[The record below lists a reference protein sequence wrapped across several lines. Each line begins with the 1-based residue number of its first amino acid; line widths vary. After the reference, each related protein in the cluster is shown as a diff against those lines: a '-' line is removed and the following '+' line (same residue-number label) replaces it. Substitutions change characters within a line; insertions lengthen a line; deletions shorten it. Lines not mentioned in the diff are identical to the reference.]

1 MTQDM
6 GNKIS
11 HHNQAVARELA
22 GSRQALGRLMS
33 MARSRQGAGKEQA
46 RSKQGAGY
54 SMGRVWLEHLL
65 VRPERTL
72 GTSGAYPQSVG
83 GVLHTLRYAVCLILM
98 MFVGVSEAWGQ
109 HPFTLT
115 TASDITNG
123 TQHYYLIQSIERPSF
138 YAIPHSNSDGA
149 KVSTTS
155 IPNANMRWCFVDAG
169 SDSDHQYYFIVNS
182 TGRCLYRNDA
192 NNDGIRI
199 KKTYTELSSL
209 SDAELNKY
217 KFYLTQTESD
227 YFIQPKGFPGQYL
240 NKRAGNIRYE
250 SNYYIK
256 SSTYNDAPSVWNF
269 VAVGSVTWTQPFT
282 VSTNSEKHYYKF
294 QNVTNTSFYLSN
306 SDEWA
311 TVSSA
316 GGDKDIW
323 YFLAAGNDATY
334 SNFHYYYI
342 VNASTGKYL
351 YHTGGTGDD
360 VAKVLDYNSTEDDKY
375 RFLIVDAAYKPDN
388 TNFATGYTI
397 VPKLRQTYFYDKDSY
412 APMAMSDGSHLLL
425 KIDRTLTVNSALM
438 TNFDTHWDIVATDYV
453 ANVEAPTITNNFDGT
468 ITLNTT
474 TDGATI
480 YYTTNGDTPDNTSTE
495 YSSAFSLGNATV
507 IKAIAYKE
515 SDFSDV
521 TTYNVPQYTAP
532 TITFNSATL
541 QVTITSE
548 GTVYYTTD
556 NSAPTT
562 SGTAYSAPF
571 TVSSG
576 ATIKAIA
583 THEGYLASEV
593 ATQTIEKLV
602 SPSVS
607 FDNAT
612 QKVNITTN
620 STVEGVVSVYTTD
633 DNNPTTSSTAYSE
646 AISLTGTTTVKAMTV
661 KNGYINSDVVSLTV
675 TKLASS
681 PTISVSGSNV
691 TLSYT
696 GDGTEIIHYTTDGTT
711 PSLESDSYS
720 TALTLDGNQKYTIK
734 AIATKSGY
742 LHSDG
747 AEDVIDNR
755 STIPAPTITYSGNTV
770 TITASDASDEIY
782 YTTDGTPPTTSTL
795 TKFTGSGSFT
805 LAAGSSYPVT
815 AIAAY
820 KGRTSESTT
829 VTVDLTDSGYSGIY
843 YIQNNA
849 NNGAYYM
856 YPVGSDAY
864 VKTDKKTD
872 KDAIWKIEMAGDYY
886 RIIHYESGKYL
897 VAAELEDGSM
907 PETNTVSL
915 VDTDSPGENA
925 LFEIT
930 RLSGDESNILG
941 QTILIRP
948 KAATNTTNETHIYLN
963 TTSGNDGTH
972 TIGLYDNTGSS
983 VWKLAKVPAK
993 PTFTVADVKV
1003 TMATSL
1009 GDIYYTI
1016 DGSTPSFSSTKGK
1029 SVTLKYGPQYTVKAI
1044 SIYADPKSGETW
1056 QSDVASQ
1063 SVKVAVLPPAYTV
1076 SGNTVL
1082 LSSSQAGVSFRFTT
1096 DDGVNLTATTGDA
1109 YNNTT
1114 GIVLTNGNA
1123 YNLRVLAYNTVSG
1136 TNYPSVIST
1145 IVVDLRE
1152 AVEITSL
1159 AGIVSATG
1167 NYKLASSF
1175 TATGTPSNDIG
1186 TSSSNPFK
1194 GTIDGQLNEF
1204 SLSQPLFDY
1213 VEDAIIKNVMLKDVK
1228 ISKAGP
1234 VGAIAGT
1241 ASGYTRIYNCGILPT
1256 NNKYVANSETSYVES
1271 TGNSAGGVTDS
1282 YCGGLVGWLK
1292 DDSRVINCFSYANI
1306 KGGTDVAGIVGHNE
1320 TVYTDGGVSY
1330 GSTTQTSGGKY
1341 YRLKTAVV
1349 NCMFYGNI
1357 TGGTNRYP
1365 VYGGA
1370 MMRNDIDNGINN
1382 YDFYR
1387 AEASL
1392 GLADDNHYNCSWP
1405 APEDYLTQHEFYRN
1419 LLNSNRELCGWWV
1432 GASSAPSGLTT
1443 AEVQAVPKDASLM
1456 AKWVL
1461 DPSIAPYPILKP
1473 AGYYPSV
1480 INRSPRS
1487 GETNPQRIDPET
1499 KQWVSRA
1506 SSSNTEMKNPVD
1518 APETDG
1524 RSLGKITV
1532 TIKKNSDD
1540 GGTDKDIIITAMDVE
1555 NNDFCYGKIQLPYYN
1570 TIFGDPTVQVNSAA
1584 TLEARKTQWNQRY
1597 GGNYNE
1603 KVVVGWEITSVTG
1616 GITGV
1621 TDTKKEENG
1630 VVVYDHAYSTN
1641 AESGYNF
1648 ADRYCTTKDENRIFA
1663 QGGYY
1668 YVPYGV
1674 SQITITAKWANAIY
1688 LDNSANHDYECVRMS
1703 AADIGKRFLP
1713 AGTRPTALA
1722 NGQTIKTGTINANIP
1737 NGGSVYENAIVLV
1750 GNHQYRAGNTHIRRT
1765 GSDNTSG
1772 CSIMS
1777 ADFDLDEE
1785 PDYCLIWQLGNATS
1799 RYHICPIRF
1808 DFLPVVEIGLAMKQ
1822 NASTQYYALGC
1833 YRPLGHF
1840 EVTETALI
1848 RFGQFEF
1855 GNSSRGSSAIAPLIL
1870 NGGIFEQYVKG
1881 TEANGADKDYINY
1894 IILGGN
1900 VRMPS
1905 FTPGAHV
1912 RNTANKSTRHCPVNV
1927 IGGYIDNL
1935 YLTGNYNENV
1945 APNTDNPHCYIDGG
1959 NFKQVAAAGKEGI
1972 NGDVYFNINHSIM
1985 QEFYGGS
1992 TMDKADGNNFKIVK
2006 GNINVTIDNSM
2017 VTKYCGGPKFG
2028 NMIYDESTPANSKKV
2043 TTNAT
2048 GTTFGVYYG
2057 GGNGGTSYVQYSSTD
2072 VTVPDVTAG
2081 TYSWTS
2087 TTGDNGKLDGYTPGT
2102 YRSGDGNKNYMA
2114 DYDMEIVN
2122 TSTGTDG
2129 KKAVFRTYFYAAQF
2143 SATNTGPITNNLTDC
2158 KVLTNFYGGGN
2169 LGGVKGNVTSKL
2181 MGATHVEGSVY
2192 GAGYSASIPEVTI
2205 YNKDKEYPTINIFTG
2220 IITPTPESSGTST
2233 TYTWTHETSLGGKT
2247 LSTSNP
2253 KALDVEGKNYFYTEV
2268 SLDNLGTTSGNVE
2281 VTITDDTIIE
2291 GKVFN
2296 EDGTV
2301 DNTKIGGVFGG
2312 GAQSA
2317 VTGDTTVN
2325 LQENAQVY
2333 GNVFGGGDEGVVEGT
2348 ATVNIGELPTS
2359 GSGSGSNT
2367 GGSTGGE
2374 SGGGSGD

>member
-1 MTQDM
+1 MESTSTVLDAFKATTTSVLSPLIASDADYYFYDTEAEATAATGFTSGGGNGSSTVATIDAGDDKNIYVRYYYNNNSSPIDLSGSIQYNIMIGERYLVFNQSRTQ
-6 GNKIS
+6 
-11 HHNQAVARELA
+11 
-22 GSRQALGRLMS
+22 
-33 MARSRQGAGKEQA
+33 
-46 RSKQGAGY
+46 
-54 SMGRVWLEHLL
+54 
-65 VRPERTL
+65 RPETIQKGAVTEAMLQSTSVTNVNINGRTQNIYFLWKFTGNDPYNITVTTCYDPGDKFLWGRMNSNGSQTTMWVNNGSTGDALL
-72 GTSGAYPQSVG
+72 G
-83 GVLHTLRYAVCLILM
+83 
-98 MFVGVSEAWGQ
+98 
-109 HPFTLT
+109 
-115 TASDITNG
+115 D
-123 TQHYYLIQSIERPSF
+123 IQSTNIYKNAKNETNLASFILLSHSSGTDFVLMAATTSYQPNNSGQYAYQRNANTANPSSNAHYQAPYFLFSTAANAQMVSITRARKCERPTIT
-138 YAIPHSNSDGA
+138 YD
-149 KVSTTS
+149 
-155 IPNANMRWCFVDAG
+155 
-169 SDSDHQYYFIVNS
+169 NS
-182 TGRCLYRNDA
+182 TG
-192 NNDGIRI
+192 
-199 KKTYTELSSL
+199 
-209 SDAELNKY
+209 
-217 KFYLTQTESD
+217 
-227 YFIQPKGFPGQYL
+227 
-240 NKRAGNIRYE
+240 
-250 SNYYIK
+250 
-256 SSTYNDAPSVWNF
+256 
-269 VAVGSVTWTQPFT
+269 
-282 VSTNSEKHYYKF
+282 
-294 QNVTNTSFYLSN
+294 NVTIES
-306 SDEWA
+306 A
-311 TVSSA
+311 T
-316 GGDKDIW
+316 
-323 YFLAAGNDATY
+323 
-334 SNFHYYYI
+334 
-342 VNASTGKYL
+342 
-351 YHTGGTGDD
+351 
-360 VAKVLDYNSTEDDKY
+360 
-375 RFLIVDAAYKPDN
+375 P
-388 TNFATGYTI
+388 
-397 VPKLRQTYFYDKDSY
+397 
-412 APMAMSDGSHLLL
+412 
-425 KIDRTLTVNSALM
+425 
-438 TNFDTHWDIVATDYV
+438 
-453 ANVEAPTITNNFDGT
+453 
-468 ITLNTT
+468 
-474 TDGATI
+474 GATI
-480 YYTTNGDTPDNTSTE
+480 YYTVDGSTE
-495 YSSAFSLGNATV
+495 PSSSET
-507 IKAIAYKE
+507 
-515 SDFSDV
+515 
-521 TTYNVPQYTAP
+521 QYTAP
-532 TITFNSATL
+532 FTI
-541 QVTITSE
+541 
-548 GTVYYTTD
+548 
-556 NSAPTT
+556 
-562 SGTAYSAPF
+562 SGT
-571 TVSSG
+571 T
-576 ATIKAIA
+576 TIKAIV
-583 THEGYLASEV
+583 TKTGIEDSEV
-593 ATQTIEKLV
+593 VTQTIEKLV

-607 FDNAT
+607 FDDAT
-612 QKVNITTN
+612 QKVSITTN
-620 STVEGVVSVYTTD
+620 SEVAGATNVYTTD
-633 DNNPTTSSTAYSE
+633 GNNPTPSSTEYSE
-646 AISLTGTTTVKAMTV
+646 GISLTETSTVKAMTV
-661 KNGYINSDVVSLTV
+661 KNGYINSDPVSLTV

-681 PTISVSGSNV
+681 PTISMSGGTV
-691 TLSYT
+691 TLSYSDPGAT
-696 GDGTEIIHYTTDGTT
+696 IHYVTDGTT
-711 PSLESDSYS
+711 PSLESSSYS
-720 TALTLDGNQKYTIK
+720 DPFSLVGNQKFTIK
-734 AIATKSGY
+734 AIATKTGC
-742 LHSDG
+742 LHSDVV
-747 AEDVIDNR
+747 EDVIDNR
-755 STIPAPTITYSGNTV
+755 TTIPAPSISVEGNTV
-770 TITASDASDEIY
+770 TITANDIGDEIY
-782 YTTDGTPPTTSTL
+782 YTTDGSTPTTETA
-795 TKFTGSGSFT
+795 THFTSSGTFN
-805 LAAGSSYPVT
+805 LVNGSSYT
-815 AIAAY
+815 IKAIAFN
-820 KGRTSESTT
+820 GEISSSEATE
-829 VTVDLTDSGYSGIY
+829 TVDLTDPGYAGIY
-843 YIQNNA
+843 YIQSSNRE
-849 NNGAYYM
+849 YFM
-856 YPVGSDAY
+856 YPVGGESTY
-864 VKTDKKTD
+864 VKTAKNSDKN
-872 KDAIWKIEMAGDYY
+872 AIWKIERVGDYY
-886 RIIHYESGKYL
+886 RIIHYEDNKYL
-897 VAAELEDGSM
+897 VAEDATV
-907 PETNTVSL
+907 ETNTVSL
-915 VDTDSPGENA
+915 VETDSPGETA

-930 RLSGDESNILG
+930 RKSGSETNIFD
-941 QTILIRP
+941 QIILFRP
-948 KAATNTTNETHIYLN
+948 KAADNEDGKNYLN

-972 TIGLYDNTGSS
+972 TIGLYTDTGSS
-983 VWKLAKVPAK
+983 LWRLGKVPAN

-1016 DGSTPSFSSTKGK
+1016 DGSTPTSSSTKGK

-1063 SVKVAVLPPAYTV
+1063 NVKVAVLPPAYTV

-1096 DDGVNLTATTGDA
+1096 DDGVNLTATTGEA

-1136 TNYPSVIST
+1136 TPYLSSIST
-1145 IVVDLRE
+1145 IIVDLRE

-1175 TATGTPSNDIG
+1175 TATGTPSNNIG
-1186 TSSSNPFK
+1186 TSTNPFK
-1194 GTIDGQLNEF
+1194 GTIDGLLNEF

-1256 NNKYVANSETSYVES
+1256 NNKYVANDETSYVES

-1320 TVYTDGGVSY
+1320 VVYTDNGTGY
-1330 GSTTQTSGGKY
+1330 GSTIQTSSGKY

-1432 GASSAPSGLTT
+1432 GASSAPSGLPT

-1499 KQWVSRA
+1499 KQWVSRT
-1506 SSSNTEMKNPVD
+1506 SSSNTEMNNPVD

-1532 TIKKNSDD
+1532 TIKKNSGD

-1570 TIFGDPTVQVNSAA
+1570 TIFGDPTVQINAAA
-1584 TLEARKTQWNQRY
+1584 TLEERKTQWNQRY

-1616 GITGV
+1616 GVTGITN
-1621 TDTKKEENG
+1621 TKKEENE
-1630 VVVYDHAYSTN
+1630 VVVYDHTYSTN

-1703 AADIGKRFLP
+1703 AADIGKRFFP

-1912 RNTANKSTRHCPVNV
+1912 RNSANKSTRHCPVNV

-2072 VTVPDVTAG
+2072 VTVADVTAG

-2233 TYTWTHETSLGGKT
+2233 TYTWTHKTSLGGKT

-2333 GNVFGGGDEGVVEGT
+2333 GNVFGGGDEGVVEGST
-2348 ATVNIGELPTS
+2348 QVNIE
-2359 GSGSGSNT
+2359 
-2367 GGSTGGE
+2367 E
-2374 SGGGSGD
+2374 